1 MEIIQKDKTGEVG
14 IQLRSFQGVTEKF
27 LDKLAD
33 EVTKRFSDKK
43 ISLISLQDSLDL
55 PVCERFKEML
65 KAKSNIDAEIYS
77 NLPLNEVIE
86 KISELE
92 YLIAMRFHA
101 NVIGIKA
108 GVKTLA
114 INYDPKVETLAN
126 QYNLPMINLN
136 DTTFEPEFDKL
147 FIR

>member
-1 MEIIQKDKTGEVG
+1 MCV
-14 IQLRSFQGVTEKF
+14 
-27 LDKLAD
+27 
-33 EVTKRFSDKK
+33 
-43 ISLISLQDSLDL
+43 
-55 PVCERFKEML
+55 RFKSIL
-65 KAKSNIDAEIYS
+65 KSKSDIDAEILT
-77 NLPLNEVIE
+77 NLSVNDVIE

-114 INYDPKVETLAN
+114 INYDPKVETLAH

-136 DTTFEPEFDKL
+136 DTTFRPEFDKL